1 MNPRRV
7 VTGMLLLLACAG
19 CATAPTGSVPAE
31 NNELSRQV
39 SPSRVLGQA
48 SLYISDTGEKLEIV
62 HDTAAGIAIVKLP
75 DGGMAMLPEEIAGAE
90 GRYRDSHMTVWEK
103 DGGVLFWVDG
113 KLVFTGRGAQ

>member
-7 VTGMLLLLACAG
+7 VPGMLLLLAVAG
-19 CATAPTGSVPAE
+19 CVTAPAGSVPAE
-31 NNELSRQV
+31 NNAPSRQV

-90 GRYRDSHMTVWEK
+90 GRYRDSRMTVWEN
-103 DGGVLFWVDG
+103 DGGVLLWVDG